1 MSGEVSYF
9 SRFLAKFV
17 EIIGAGLASAVC
29 AYMFAHF
36 GGGSCHPL
44 PRRLPRRP

>member
-9 SRFLAKFV
+9 SRFFVKFV

-29 AYMFAHF
+29 AYMLAHY
-36 GGGSCHPL
+36 GGSCHPL
-44 PRRLPRRP
+44 PRRLPRRH